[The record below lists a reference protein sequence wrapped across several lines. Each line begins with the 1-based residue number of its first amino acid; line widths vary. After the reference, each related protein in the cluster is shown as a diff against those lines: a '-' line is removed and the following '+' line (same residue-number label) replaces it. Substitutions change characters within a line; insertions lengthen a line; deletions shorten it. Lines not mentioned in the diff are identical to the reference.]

1 MPQGRVGEKGQKGE
15 PGENSAKVHCTRHW
29 ISLTNE
35 IGACPLLHTQEYLH
49 GFICIP
55 HGYPCILHGYFMN
68 IVVYYMDSL
77 GYFMDVLALQ
87 GAAGAKGA
95 RGEVGDPGKP
105 VSGEGIC
112 LPRVLPL

>member
-1 MPQGRVGEKGQKGE
+1 
-15 PGENSAKVHCTRHW
+15 
-29 ISLTNE
+29 
-35 IGACPLLHTQEYLH
+35 
-49 GFICIP
+49 
-55 HGYPCILHGYFMN
+55 MN

-77 GYFMDVLALQ
+77 GYFMDILALQ

-112 LPRVLPL
+112 LPRVLPLGNIIHVMPI